1 MGFGGTK
8 RPISRGYHETKL
20 QENLDAEIFGI
31 LLEEAREAFEEE
43 IVVELNSEK
52 DDDVDSNC
60 ARITTWVDTWKKTQ
74 AEQNAD

>member
-1 MGFGGTK
+1 
-8 RPISRGYHETKL
+8 
-20 QENLDAEIFGI
+20 
-31 LLEEAREAFEEE
+31 
-43 IVVELNSEK
+43 VVELNSEK